1 VVTGQADQERPAIPA
16 GRSRVVDDD
25 EWRATWEAAVE
36 AERAAR
42 AVQADL
48 LREWV
53 DAGRTA
59 EGAATVTGLSRSTV
73 FRRLAAS

>member
-1 VVTGQADQERPAIPA
+1 VTGPADQERPAIPA
-16 GRSRVVDDD
+16 GRPRVADED
-25 EWRATWEAAVE
+25 EWLATWEATVE

-53 DAGRTA
+53 DTGRTA
-59 EGAATVTGLSRSTV
+59 ELAASVTGLSRSTV

>member
-1 VVTGQADQERPAIPA
+1 VTGPADQERPAIPA
-16 GRSRVVDDD
+16 GRPRVADED

-42 AVQADL
+42 AAQVRL

-53 DAGRTA
+53 DDGRTA
-59 EGAATVTGLSRSTV
+59 EVAAKLTGLSRATV
-73 FRRLAAS
+73 FRRLAAI